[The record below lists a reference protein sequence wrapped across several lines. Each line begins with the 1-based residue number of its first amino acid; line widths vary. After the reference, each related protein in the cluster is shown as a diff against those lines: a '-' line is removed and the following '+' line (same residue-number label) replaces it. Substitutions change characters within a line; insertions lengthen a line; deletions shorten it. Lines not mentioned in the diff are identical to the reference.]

1 MEAEK
6 TFNSG
11 SSENSR
17 GHKGN
22 DCART
27 WGTADEIDFLH
38 SCLLGTVRITVPPV
52 TWIKR
57 YLLSMDKRR
66 WPKNM
71 NRDTIEQEGLWL
83 LEQLKMNMLNSTTSR
98 FSPYYSRSESRKT
111 GRKGWSLEDLR

>member
-6 TFNSG
+6 TFNSD

-17 GHKGN
+17 
-22 DCART
+22 RT

-38 SCLLGTVRITVPPV
+38 SCLLGTVRITVPPL
-52 TWIKR
+52 TWIRR